1 MRGVTIKKLT
11 QLYEDLCKHYRLEP
25 TRNNRGIA
33 HENGSI
39 ESPHGH
45 LKNRLTQQLYLRGSF
60 EFASVVDYQ
69 ACIAGVLSKLN
80 AQCADKYA
88 QERLYL
94 QALPRYRVPDY
105 EVLSVRVSS
114 RSTITV
120 RRILYTV
127 PSRLVGRQLE
137 IHLYHNRLRGYLG
150 QNCVVELPRI
160 RATGGLRRGRCINYR
175 HVIEALHQKPR
186 AFLYCTWQRELLP
199 NELYRALWDQMTH
212 DFELDKAALLMV
224 EALYIAATQDK
235 ETAVADYLEDH
246 LTGGT
251 LSLNGL
257 RQHFNGSGET
267 ANPSTY
273 HQHPLN
279 DYDHL
284 LNHAQRHQSLSS
296 PESASQESSLIPHA
310 ESMGSP

>member
-1 MRGVTIKKLT
+1 
-11 QLYEDLCKHYRLEP
+11 
-25 TRNNRGIA
+25 
-33 HENGSI
+33 
-39 ESPHGH
+39 
-45 LKNRLTQQLYLRGSF
+45 
-60 EFASVVDYQ
+60 
-69 ACIAGVLSKLN
+69 
-80 AQCADKYA
+80 
-88 QERLYL
+88 
-94 QALPRYRVPDY
+94 
-105 EVLSVRVSS
+105 
-114 RSTITV
+114 
-120 RRILYTV
+120 
-127 PSRLVGRQLE
+127 
-137 IHLYHNRLRGYLG
+137 
-150 QNCVVELPRI
+150 
-160 RATGGLRRGRCINYR
+160 
-175 HVIEALHQKPR
+175 VIEALHQKPR
-186 AFLYCTWQRELLP
+186 AFLYCTLQRELLP

>member
-1 MRGVTIKKLT
+1 
-11 QLYEDLCKHYRLEP
+11 
-25 TRNNRGIA
+25 
-33 HENGSI
+33 
-39 ESPHGH
+39 
-45 LKNRLTQQLYLRGSF
+45 LTQQLYLRGSF
-60 EFASVVDYQ
+60 DFADVGDYQ
-69 ACIAGVLSKLN
+69 ACLAGVLSKLN
-80 AQCADKYA
+80 DPCADKYA

-137 IHLYHNRLRGYLG
+137 IQLYHNRLRGYLG
-150 QNCVVELPRI
+150 QNCVAELPRI

-224 EALYIAATQDK
+224 EALYIAAMQGK

-257 RQHFNGSGET
+257 RQHFHSSGET

-296 PESASQESSLIPHA
+296 PESASQESSLVPYVDPV
-310 ESMGSP
+310 GSP